1 MSDRN
6 SSIKV
11 SDRDNVAIIVASRG
25 LDGGAILEGGI
36 TLIEPIPFGQKVAV
50 ADIEKGSP
58 IIRYGEKIGMAKTDI
73 VKGARVKES
82 LLELPSPPK
91 LDELDRT
98 LRSFPDREPLEG
110 YTFEGYRNKDGTVG
124 TKNLLGI
131 STSVQCVAGVVD
143 HAVERIEEELLRSY
157 PNVDGIVGLNHTYG
171 CGVAIDA
178 PAAAV
183 PIRTLKN
190 LTLNPNFGGEIMGI
204 GLGCEKLQPSL
215 ITRKGDERTSITRL
229 QDEAFNGF
237 QDMVGGILEQ
247 AEIHLQ
253 RLNRRQ
259 RETCPA

>member
-82 LLELPSPPK
+82 LVELPSPPK

-110 YTFEGYRNKDGTVG
+110 YTF
-124 TKNLLGI
+124 
-131 STSVQCVAGVVD
+131 
-143 HAVERIEEELLRSY
+143 
-157 PNVDGIVGLNHTYG
+157 
-171 CGVAIDA
+171 
-178 PAAAV
+178 
-183 PIRTLKN
+183 
-190 LTLNPNFGGEIMGI
+190 
-204 GLGCEKLQPSL
+204 
-215 ITRKGDERTSITRL
+215 
-229 QDEAFNGF
+229 
-237 QDMVGGILEQ
+237 
-247 AEIHLQ
+247 
-253 RLNRRQ
+253 
-259 RETCPA
+259 